1 MRVSYSAYSAQ
12 AQSTYAQAARSEQ
25 VTRAA
30 EDVVHSRK
38 AVGFRLGKLGIRFET
53 EETLDGSTIARE
65 AGERLNR
72 LRKFNFAES
81 LQAQDAELYEAIS
94 TPPSSANRDLPAL
107 EQAFASPNY
116 TRNVGVRSYQRM
128 ASQQVHGGQTMLRGK
143 V

>member
-25 VTRAA
+25 ATRAA

-53 EETLDGSTIARE
+53 EETLDGASIARE
-65 AGERLNR
+65 AGDRLNR
-72 LRKFNFAES
+72 LRRFNFTES

-94 TPPSSANRDLPAL
+94 TPPAASRGLAAI
-107 EQAFASPNY
+107 EQGFASPNY
-116 TRNVGVRSYQRM
+116 NRNVGVRSYQRV
-128 ASQQVHGGQTMLRGK
+128 ASQPMHGVQTMLRGK